1 MEQENSKGFDWGI
14 FLPVSFILLFSLA
27 AVYSSSASIAEFKFG
42 ATDIF
47 FQNQL
52 RNILIAFGIILIF
65 YRIDYRIWRKLAK
78 PLLFLSI
85 FALIAIFFVGTS
97 IKGANRWIDLGFI
110 NFQPSELAKFA
121 LVVYISRLLEERN
134 ELLNEFKYVS
144 FPAFFWTSIVC
155 GLIALQPNFSSSS
168 VVLFVVI
175 ALLLIGN
182 VKFKHIFWF
191 GITSICLAGIFA
203 VSAEYRLN
211 RLTSFFNALTSN
223 SSDVNYQGT
232 QALIAFGNGGFWGL
246 GPGQSRQSQLF
257 LPESYGDFIF
267 AIIGE
272 EYGFLGLFALLLL
285 LSFIL
290 YKIYKVA
297 KTAPDRFGFL
307 LASGIFL
314 LISFYTIINAMVN
327 IGFLPT
333 TGLPMPFI
341 SYGGSAIIIYGISI
355 GIILNISSHKSIVQN
370 QT

>member
-1 MEQENSKGFDWGI
+1 MEQENLREFDWGI
-14 FLPVSFILLFSLA
+14 FLSVSFILLFSLA

-42 ATDIF
+42 STDIF

-52 RNILIAFGIILIF
+52 RNVLIAFATILIF
-65 YRIDYRIWRKLAK
+65 YKVDYRIWKKLAK

-85 FALIAIFFVGTS
+85 AALIAIFFVGTS
-97 IKGANRWIDLGFI
+97 IKGANRWIDIGFI

-121 LVVYISRLLEERN
+121 LVIYISKLLDERS
-134 ELLNEFKYVS
+134 ELLTEFKYVS
-144 FPAFFWTSIVC
+144 FPVFFWTSIVC

-168 VVLFVVI
+168 IVLFVVI
-175 ALLLIGN
+175 SLLLIGR

-191 GITSICLAGIFA
+191 AITSFCFAGIFA
-203 VSAEYRLN
+203 ISAEYRLN
-211 RLTSFFNALTSN
+211 RLISFFNALTSN
-223 SSDVNYQGT
+223 NSDVNYQGS

-257 LPESYGDFIF
+257 LPESYGDFIL

-272 EYGFLGLFALLLL
+272 EYGFLGLFGLLLL
-285 LSFIL
+285 FSFIL

-297 KTAPDRFGFL
+297 KTAPDRFSFL

-355 GIILNISSHKSIVQN
+355 GVILNISSHKSIAPN
-370 QT
+370 